1 MATDIIRQPARPSA
15 WRNPALRGAVF
26 QILFVAAVVLL
37 VRAFWGGDGNS
48 ASPSAP
54 ATAAARP
61 SSTAS
66 RSSTQTG
73 RKPARPLLA
82 QTLDPTLRFDLLKS
96 SEDVTYKGTGR
107 DIFRSQAPPPPV
119 PQPVAPDV
127 KPGPAPPPPPPPID
141 LKFYGFASRK
151 DGYKRIFLSKGEDIF
166 IAKEGDIVDRRY
178 KIVHIG
184 QNSVDVEDVLT
195 NNRQTLPLQVG

>member
-1 MATDIIRQPARPSA
+1 MKLGTEDKKKTAIAGV
-15 WRNPALRGAVF
+15 L
-26 QILFVAAVVLL
+26 LVAAVVLL
-37 VRAFWGGDGNS
+37 VRAFSGDGGS
-48 ASPSAP
+48 SAP
-54 ATAAARP
+54 TPATTAPGP
-61 SSTAS
+61 SSTTS

-107 DIFRSQAPPPPV
+107 DIFRSQPEPPPIPK
-119 PQPVAPDV
+119 PLPPDKQPNAVQA
-127 KPGPAPPPPPPPID
+127 PPPPPPID
-141 LKFYGFASRK
+141 LKFYGFASRR

-166 IAKEGDIVDRRY
+166 VAKEGDIVDRRY

-195 NNRQTLPLQVG
+195 NNRQTLPLQAG